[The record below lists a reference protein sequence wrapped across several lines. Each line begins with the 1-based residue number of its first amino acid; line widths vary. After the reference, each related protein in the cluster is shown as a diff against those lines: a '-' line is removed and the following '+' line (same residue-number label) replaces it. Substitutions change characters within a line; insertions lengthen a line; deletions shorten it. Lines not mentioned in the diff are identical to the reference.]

1 MVAELVFKK
10 AMVDSELDEQFS
22 DGNLSV
28 IRTRKSSDCNTFNK
42 FTKQRERAT
51 HSVDKY

>member
-10 AMVDSELDEQFS
+10 TMVDSELDEQFS